1 MKTVLASLLLLVSV
15 QAYTT
20 PMMATRAVKKAK
32 KPAAKTVALKKV
44 RLFVKMKEMECF
56 LNKLYFTVIMII
68 TNQTG
73 NSSSQQGIPK
83 LRYLWNQIQ
92 D

>member
-20 PMMATRAVKKAK
+20 PMMATRAVKKAN

-44 RLFVKMKEMECF
+44 RLFAKMKEMECF
-56 LNKLYFTVIMII
+56 
-68 TNQTG
+68 
-73 NSSSQQGIPK
+73 
-83 LRYLWNQIQ
+83 
-92 D
+92 